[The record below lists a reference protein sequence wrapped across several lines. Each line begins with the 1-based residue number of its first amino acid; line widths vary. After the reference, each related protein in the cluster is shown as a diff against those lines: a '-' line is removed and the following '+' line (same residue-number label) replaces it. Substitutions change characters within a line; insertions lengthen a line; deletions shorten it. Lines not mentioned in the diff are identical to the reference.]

1 VINGGIEVTTVL
13 FIAAGARSTM
23 QKDNRNAAF
32 VAALLNV
39 YLMKR
44 TPVKVLL
51 IKWLNF
57 GIK

>member
-1 VINGGIEVTTVL
+1 
-13 FIAAGARSTM
+13 M
-23 QKDNRNAAF
+23 QKDNRNAVF

-44 TPVKVLL
+44 TPIKVLL

-57 GIK
+57 GIE